1 MKYCPECGKPLS
13 NEAANFCDNCG
24 AKLAA
29 APTITVEPQ
38 PQPGAGAAG
47 SASSGPAGSE
57 PVTLV
62 QPVEEKSTFVAALC
76 SLILP
81 GLGQVYDG
89 KLERGFL
96 IFIGTVIGFFLFII
110 AGLLVWAFGIYD
122 AYTIALRRNK
132 KEIPFLPTNTGHV
145 ILFILLALFIV
156 VVAAVIAALLAFALF
171 VNPVIYAL

>member
-1 MKYCPECGKPLS
+1 MKYCPECGKPLA

-38 PQPGAGAAG
+38 PQPEAGAAG
-47 SASSGPAGSE
+47 SASSGAGSE

-81 GLGQVYDG
+81 GLGQVYNG

-110 AGLLVWAFGIYD
+110 PGLLVWAFGIYD
-122 AYTIALRRNK
+122 AYTIALKMNK

-171 VNPVIYAL
+171 VSPLYAL